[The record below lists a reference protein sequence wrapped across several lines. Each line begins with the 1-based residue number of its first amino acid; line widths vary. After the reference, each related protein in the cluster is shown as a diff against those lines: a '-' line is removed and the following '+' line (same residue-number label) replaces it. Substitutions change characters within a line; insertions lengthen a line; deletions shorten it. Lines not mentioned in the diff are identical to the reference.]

1 MITRDAPT
9 KDAQMNIAVY
19 APPKVMMVI
28 VEKQKAAD
36 VWPDGKLNLSD
47 AVMRVL
53 RFFLKSHGRR
63 RLNVFFVM

>member
-9 KDAQMNIAVY
+9 KDAQMNMAVY
-19 APPKVMMVI
+19 APPKVIMVM

-47 AVMRVL
+47 AAIRDL
-53 RFFLKSHGRR
+53 RFFLKSQGRCR
-63 RLNVFFVM
+63 FSVFFMM

>member
-1 MITRDAPT
+1 
-9 KDAQMNIAVY
+9 MNMAVY
-19 APPKVMMVI
+19 APPKVMMVML
-28 VEKQKAAD
+28 EKQKAAD

-63 RLNVFFVM
+63 RFSVFFMM